1 MSELDL
7 VERLKKGDEE
17 AMREIM
23 RTYKNRIFNF
33 ILRIVKDRDKALDLT
48 QEVFIRIYFKINSFK
63 KSSKF
68 STWIFTIAS
77 NLSRSELRRKRIID
91 FLRAVSPKLL
101 VNDHPGN
108 SNGIEY
114 FLNQIKPDY
123 RIPLVL
129 KEVEGFSIEEIAN
142 ILKIPEGTVK
152 SRIFRAK
159 ENLKNLMERG

>member
-91 FLRAVSPKLL
+91 FFRAVSPKLL